1 MKHHFPNIL
10 TSLRILLTPLFVYFL
25 FWGNGPGYAWALLIF
40 TTAGITDIYD
50 GKLARHYRVESRTGK
65 ILDPLADKILVLS
78 AFISFLTLDLI
89 YLWMVVA
96 IVLRDIIITAV
107 RFLLEYKDMPMATS
121 KQAKSKTALQITS
134 ITFILMYLSLKAF
147 HVLWFTN
154 PVEQLNVILVLMI
167 ITVLVTVYTGLDYLY
182 GNRKS
187 ILALVRSGS

>member
-1 MKHHFPNIL
+1 M

-50 GKLARHYRVESRTGK
+50 GKLARRYRVESRTGK